1 MALILKTIPRGVDI
15 PINSLQ
21 NLLYTELDLLS
32 YESYPRV
39 YKNPDVNGLTMPE
52 SYVGNKDYKEV
63 FFDDKFSLTSFWLAD
78 DNRSVSEFT
87 TTTISVVFQV
97 LLDELYPT
105 IPHRADEEFIR
116 DIYNI
121 LYNSPRDYDLTNVIT
136 GIDNVYSEF
145 DTSQVTWDDMSNFF
159 VCRFDL
165 EAVYDYNC

>member
-1 MALILKTIPRGVDI
+1 MALVSKTDPKGIDI
-15 PINSLQ
+15 SIGKLQ
-21 NLLYTELDLLS
+21 NLLFTELDLLS

-39 YKNPDVNGLTMPE
+39 YKNPDINVLTIPE
-52 SYVGNKDYKEV
+52 TYIATKDYKEV
-63 FFDDKFSLTSFWLAD
+63 LFDDKFSLSSFWLVD
-78 DNRSVSEFT
+78 DNRSIDEFA

-105 IPHRADEEFIR
+105 VPHRADEEFIR

-121 LYNSPRDYDLTNVIT
+121 LYNNPYDYDLTNVVT

-165 EAVYDYNC
+165 EVVYDYNC